1 MHFELQNEC
10 VESGPRASVCTV
22 GGSSSSAWERVSLL
36 LPPSQYVTHTHTH
49 TPAKASAPIKVTLPD
64 GTVVEGH
71 SWKTTPYDIA
81 NGIRSAQ
88 DRTGSVTYDD

>member
-1 MHFELQNEC
+1 MGVQGF
-10 VESGPRASVCTV
+10 ESGLRASVCTV

-36 LPPSQYVTHTHTH
+36 LSPHSMSHMHTHTH

-88 DRTGSVTYDD
+88 DGTSSVTCDD